1 MEGHVLVAL
10 TDISLLTVGVEHIY
24 MCLFMKDISSLVKCS
39 NTLLFLL
46 DCLFSY
52 WILRNLYIIGYKT
65 LTVYV
70 IYKYL
75 LPVGSFSFLSLN
87 VFQGGEFLILIES
100 DLYIF
105 LSWTGILT
113 FSIRILGLPY
123 SHNILLYF
131 FLIV

>member
-52 WILRNLYIIGYKT
+52 
-65 LTVYV
+65 
-70 IYKYL
+70 
-75 LPVGSFSFLSLN
+75 
-87 VFQGGEFLILIES
+87 
-100 DLYIF
+100 
-105 LSWTGILT
+105 
-113 FSIRILGLPY
+113 
-123 SHNILLYF
+123 
-131 FLIV
+131 